1 MQSYFATRWP
11 EQQWHKLKPEVLWSQ
26 YSSVQDAANGTFV
39 DVPAGMR
46 QSYVEDC
53 QVLLQ
58 AECSAHRVEP
68 FIQ

>member
-26 YSSVQDAANGTFV
+26 YFSVQDAANGTFV
-39 DVPAGMR
+39 DVPAGMQ

-53 QVLLQ
+53 QVCCRPNVL
-58 AECSAHRVEP
+58 HIRGP